1 MSNDNEVWITFE
13 MTESD
18 GQNFLAAI
26 VQELKETDFE
36 RRLDFCHFTRTQMY
50 VDNNFNQ
57 KILFSDEAKFSNNG
71 IVCPARDWLT

>member
-26 VQELKETDFE
+26 VQELKET
-36 RRLDFCHFTRTQMY
+36 
-50 VDNNFNQ
+50 
-57 KILFSDEAKFSNNG
+57 ILNAD
-71 IVCPARDWLT
+71 